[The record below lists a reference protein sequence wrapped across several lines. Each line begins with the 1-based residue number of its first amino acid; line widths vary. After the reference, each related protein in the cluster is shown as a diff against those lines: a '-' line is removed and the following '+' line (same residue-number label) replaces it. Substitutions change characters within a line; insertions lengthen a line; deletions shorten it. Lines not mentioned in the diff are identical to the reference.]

1 MLVSDGESHFSLFS
15 SLTKPPSPLYHY
27 TSMEGLLG
35 IGRSGKIYASDTR
48 YLNDSTDSAYVFNFL
63 ENHIAQRISGGTD
76 HDQKYYKKLSSALKT
91 LRMSEVF
98 VASFSEDGDSLSQ
111 WRAYSPG
118 GLGFSIGFDAESLI
132 TAHVPDPKTGKPN
145 SVTSSLRKITYL
157 KDGASLQE
165 ELLNDGKA
173 LGVALASFIPRT
185 DSIDPSGA
193 TAALLAVTA
202 PTFKHDAFRD
212 EREWRLILLNAS
224 GQLSAKERER
234 RLFYGE
240 GLGAMPGKQFR
251 AGKSMLVPYVEAEP
265 NVDDSYFIKE
275 VIVGPT
281 PHPELSVKSVEAFF
295 QSLNHAE
302 VTVRPSKVP
311 YRHW

>member
-1 MLVSDGESHFSLFS
+1 MSDSESHFSLLS
-15 SLTKPPSPLYHY
+15 SFAKPPRLLYHY

-35 IGRSGKIYASDTR
+35 IGGSGKIYASDSR
-48 YLNDSTDSAYVFNFL
+48 YLNDSTDSAYLYDFL
-63 ENHIAQRISGGTD
+63 EDYIAQRISEGTG
-76 HDQKYYKKLSSALKT
+76 HDQEYYKKLSSALKT
-91 LRMSEVF
+91 VRMSEVF
-98 VASFSEDGDSLSQ
+98 VTSFSEDEDSLSQ

-118 GLGFSIGFDAESLI
+118 GLGFSIGFDAASLI
-132 TAHVPDPKTGKPN
+132 TAHVPDPKTGRSN

-165 ELLNDGKA
+165 ELLNDGKS
-173 LGVALASFIPRT
+173 LGVALASLTFPT
-185 DSIDPSGA
+185 DSIDPIGA

-212 EREWRLILLNAS
+212 EQEWRLILLNAS
-224 GQLSAKERER
+224 GQMSAKERER

-240 GLGAMPGKQFR
+240 GLGPMPGKQFR

-265 NVDDSYFIKE
+265 NTTEGYSIKE

-281 PHPELSVKSVEAFF
+281 PHPELSIKSVEAFF